1 MVINAMER
9 IMKDLLNEYK
19 TRLQLKCTCDDCL
32 DDILALTLNKTQ
44 PRYVT
49 KQDKILYVKA
59 GFIDKQE
66 MTSLLVIVAE
76 CAKIVSD
83 RPLCQNKQKE
93 NDSDHLS
100 YL

>member
-1 MVINAMER
+1 MER

-19 TRLQLKCTCDDCL
+19 NRLQLKCTCDECL
-32 DDILALTLNKTQ
+32 DDIFALTLNKTK

-49 KQDKILYVKA
+49 KQDKIMYVKA

-66 MTSLLVIVAE
+66 MTSLLVILAE

-83 RPLCQNKQKE
+83 QPLCQNQRKE
-93 NDSDHLS
+93 NGSNHLS